1 MGPLSYVVHQWM
13 KCSGT
18 HADYI
23 VLGYSK
29 LIKIKGGGVG
39 TENKN

>member
-1 MGPLSYVVHQWM
+1 MTRSYDFMGPLSYVVHQWM

-18 HADYI
+18 PADEI

-29 LIKIKGGGVG
+29 LKK
-39 TENKN
+39 